1 VVTLDV
7 SRMDTAI
14 AVSVRDNG
22 IGISEEA
29 LPHVFEMFVRDA
41 HATEMDEGGL
51 GIGLA
56 VVKELV
62 TAHEGAV
69 TVRSAGKGLGSEFVV
84 TLPAASLVSSAAA

>member
-1 VVTLDV
+1 
-7 SRMDTAI
+7 
-14 AVSVRDNG
+14 VSVRDNG

-41 HATEMDEGGL
+41 HATEMDGGGL